1 MKIKMITAHDSSY
14 NIGIENKLPWH
25 LPEDLQHFKDYTL
38 YKPIVMGSNTFKSI
52 GKALPK
58 RRNIVLSKTL
68 SHDSDINTD
77 NIEIFND
84 IEGIYTMLAEE
95 PEIIVIG
102 GTSIYKQFLDKVD
115 ELVVTEVVGD
125 YDGDVKFPDYKD
137 LFILDLERTELNLVS
152 KNGIKYNI
160 KYYTKKMN

>member
-1 MKIKMITAHDSSY
+1 MKIKMITAHDSCF
-14 NIGIENKLPWH
+14 NIGIKNKLPWH

-38 YKPIVMGSNTFKSI
+38 HKTIIMGSNTFKSI

-68 SHDSDINTD
+68 NHDNDFNTE

-84 IEGIYTMLAEE
+84 IESIYTMLNEE
-95 PEIIVIG
+95 PEIVIIG
-102 GTSIYKQFLDKVD
+102 GTSIYKQFLDVVD
-115 ELVVTEVVGD
+115 ELVVTEVIGD
-125 YDGDVKFPDYKD
+125 YKGDAKFPEYQD
-137 LFILDLERTELNLVS
+137 LFILDLEKTELNLVS

-160 KYYTKKMN
+160 KYYNKK

>member
-14 NIGIENKLPWH
+14 NIGFENQLPWH
-25 LPEDLQHFKDYTL
+25 LPEDLQHFKNYTL
-38 YKPIVMGSNTFKSI
+38 HKPIIMGSNTFKSI

-58 RRNIVLSKTL
+58 RRNIVLSKRL

-77 NIEIFND
+77 DIEIFND
-84 IEGIYTMLAEE
+84 IEGIYTMLTEE

-102 GTSIYKQFLDKVD
+102 GSSIYEQFLHKVD
-115 ELVVTEVVGD
+115 ELVVTEVIGD
-125 YDGDVKFPDYKD
+125 YEGDAKFPNYKD
-137 LFILDLERTELNLVS
+137 LFILDLERTELNLIS

-160 KYYTKKMN
+160 KYYNKKQN